1 MAIKFPVFPF
11 FARFR
16 LTGLSHG
23 PANAAQSD
31 ASGRLLVASRL
42 RPPPDAHSNG
52 QPHAPPQPDAQL
64 QVAQHSRG
72 HHAVHGTQQLV
83 QRRES
88 LELSFAA
95 ESLDQHFSDHAVQ
108 QSTDQPRRESHQ
120 GAREVNAKEEAPASN
135 KFKLWANVMIQ

>member
-1 MAIKFPVFPF
+1 MVIKFPVFILF
-11 FARFR
+11 LIFAQLR

-23 PANAAQSD
+23 TANAAQSD

-42 RPPPDAHSNG
+42 RPSPHAHSSG
-52 QPHAPPQPDAQL
+52 QPHAPPQPDSQL
-64 QVAQHSRG
+64 QAAQHSRG

-95 ESLDQHFSDHAVQ
+95 ESLDQHVSDNAIEQ
-108 QSTDQPRRESHQ
+108 PTDQPRREPNQ
-120 GAREVNAKEEAPASN
+120 GAREVSQQSAASN
-135 KFKLWANVMIQ
+135 EFKKL